1 MFNNT
6 LLCDNMKI
14 MLRRKSAYH
23 ISELKDN
30 VYSGSGISKKNFK
43 NQNNNVIP
51 ISIYMFY

>member
-30 VYSGSGISKKNFK
+30 VYSGSGISKKKFK